1 MNSISMPFCAA
12 IMFYKVN
19 STKVTVREYLF
30 EGGIL
35 FKPIVW
41 LIAVF
46 TKTFRL
52 RLPGSVDFPP
62 VQRLSPFL
70 VPWESIESDLLHS
83 LASERAWLAEHQFTY
98 CGDIYLNDVNSNTRY
113 ASCIYLSP
121 NRKTIA
127 WVRVRRWP
135 QLPAKSKTTRVQFVS
150 ALDNGSVAITTS
162 ANRDLQEPP
171 SWNMGFH
178 TGLPVQELYRKHD
191 EHCERVFGSYSQ
203 REFATPNDAI
213 AFLDDLQSQFADYQ
227 ASRGV
232 FERRQI
238 PMRTNATQ
246 ATFSPT
252 PTPTGLP
259 ASVEN
264 RASEPTF
271 FNDIDKGSGNDNG
284 NDIQTP
290 APMSGD
296 DLVVAEV
303 RKLETKQTQL
313 LSKLLLLGVS
323 VVAFL
328 AVGGAMWD
336 WSFVA
341 MIIPILL
348 IHELGHLIAMKIF
361 GYKNVNMFFIPFF
374 GAAVTGRHYNVA
386 GWKKAIVSLAGP
398 LPSIVLAIVIE
409 IIGFVTTTE
418 WLTKAA
424 LLMLIINLLNLLPFL
439 PLDGGWVAHIT
450 LFSRS
455 KYLDIGFRVFAIL
468 AMFLSTIFIGDK
480 VLMYLGIAMLVGL
493 PTIWKTLK
501 VQEKLTNEPLPAPTN
516 DLIPEAAIREISK
529 ACQLANLPGV
539 NTAQLAA
546 TTIRVYEAI
555 NTRPTSW
562 PATIGLWA
570 LHGGAIFVGFLGLF
584 GYFAGSIFKRFSDI
598 ANTQYE
604 TISYELPKNDND
616 FRVGQGALPESAM
629 LFWQLADEE
638 QAKEVVESLKE
649 DPQSSV
655 ARFGKTVLMSAVDV
669 APASVPR
676 NDQEM
681 FNEMTR
687 LPSQEES
694 SARNAPQLQ
703 RVRSRFAAVDARLF
717 SASKDSLP
725 HLKVTFSDQAT
736 FDRVLYEIDIM
747 PNLDLEEQLLAAW
760 TIGRKPTADH
770 IRRRRLL
777 HVIQERAEKLPWI
790 VDTPEKSAMDQVDFS
805 KMSKEQ
811 TEAFWQKMEKEFK
824 ERKAE
829 NAKLK
834 KKWIDDG
841 LARSSGETKK
851 LIEAMLRFEADQQAA
866 RNANEKSFSSR
877 DTSET
882 SAQQPGGLIKFPKLE
897 EYLADSAEALGYVTS
912 SEPEYRY
919 GVMAT
924 VYPESWNDEDDESM
938 DVEKEATDSKQTT
951 MIIALGQPQDS
962 VATYSAIASWL
973 YSQDAESVSINYERV
988 VLSAEQ
994 LTTK

>member
-1 MNSISMPFCAA
+1 
-12 IMFYKVN
+12 MFYKVN

-30 EGGIL
+30 EAGIL

-70 VPWESIESDLLHS
+70 VPWESVESEMLHS
-83 LASERAWLAEHQFTY
+83 LASERAWLAEQQFTY

-127 WVRVRRWP
+127 WVRLRRWP
-135 QLPAKSKTTRVQFVS
+135 QLTAKSKTTRVQFTS
-150 ALDNGSVAITTS
+150 ALQSGSVAITTS
-162 ANRDLQEPP
+162 ANRDLQEPN
-171 SWNMGFH
+171 SWNMRFY
-178 TGLPVQELYRKHD
+178 TGMPVQELSRNHD

-232 FERRQI
+232 FERRQV
-238 PMRTNATQ
+238 PMRTNGTQ
-246 ATFSPT
+246 ATFIPT
-252 PTPTGLP
+252 PTSVPT
-259 ASVEN
+259 SEEN
-264 RASEPTF
+264 RPSELTLF
-271 FNDIDKGSGNDNG
+271 TDNA
-284 NDIQTP
+284 NANANETR
-290 APMSGD
+290 APISGD

-323 VVAFL
+323 IVAFL
-328 AVGGAMWD
+328 AVGRAMWD

-361 GYKNVNMFFIPFF
+361 GYKNVNMFFIPFL

-398 LPSIVLAIVIE
+398 LPSIALAIVLE

-455 KYLDIGFRVFAIL
+455 KYLDIGFRIIAIL

-480 VLMYLGIAMLVGL
+480 VLMYLGIAMLIGL

-529 ACQLANLPGV
+529 ACQLANLLGV
-539 NTAQLAA
+539 NTSQLAA

-570 LHGGAIFVGFLGLF
+570 LHGGAVFVGVLGLF
-584 GYFAGSIFKRFSDI
+584 GYFAGSMFKRFSDI
-598 ANTQYE
+598 ANTQYKA
-604 TISYELPKNDND
+604 ISYELPKNHSD
-616 FRVGQGALPESAM
+616 FQVGQGALPESAM
-629 LFWQLADEE
+629 LFWQFADEE

-669 APASVPR
+669 ATASVPL
-676 NDQEM
+676 DEQEV
-681 FNEMTR
+681 FAEMMKS
-687 LPSQEES
+687 PSAEEL

-703 RVRSRFAAVDARLF
+703 MVRARFAAADARLF

-725 HLKVTFSDQAT
+725 HLKVTFGDQAT

-760 TIGRKPTADH
+760 TIGRNPTADH

-790 VDTPEKSAMDQVDFS
+790 VDPPKKSEIDQVDFS

-811 TEAFWQKMEKEFK
+811 TEAFWEKMEKEFK
-824 ERKAE
+824 EKTAE

-851 LIEAMLRFEADQQAA
+851 LIEAMLLFQADQQAA
-866 RNANEKSFSSR
+866 RKAYEESFASG
-877 DTSET
+877 DASET
-882 SAQQPGGLIKFPKLE
+882 SSQMPWDRIKFPKLE
-897 EYLADSAEALGYVTS
+897 EYLADSAEALGYVNS

-924 VYPESWNDEDDESM
+924 VYAESWRDEDDQSLDAEN
-938 DVEKEATDSKQTT
+938 EATAGKQTT
-951 MIIALGQPQDS
+951 MIITLGQPKDS
-962 VATYSAIASWL
+962 VATYSAIVAWL
-973 YSQDAESVSINYERV
+973 YSQGAESVSINYERV

-994 LTTK
+994 LTEK

>member
-1 MNSISMPFCAA
+1 
-12 IMFYKVN
+12 MFYKVN

-30 EGGIL
+30 EAGIL

-70 VPWESIESDLLHS
+70 VPWESIESEMLHS
-83 LASERAWLAEHQFTY
+83 LASERAWLAEQQFTY

-127 WVRVRRWP
+127 WVRLRRWP
-135 QLPAKSKTTRVQFVS
+135 QLTAKSKTTRVQFTS
-150 ALDNGSVAITTS
+150 ALQSGSVAITTS
-162 ANRDLQEPP
+162 ANRDLQEPT
-171 SWNMGFH
+171 SWNMRFH
-178 TGLPVQELYRKHD
+178 TGMPVHELYRKHD

-238 PMRTNATQ
+238 PIRTNATQ
-246 ATFSPT
+246 ATFI

-259 ASVEN
+259 TGVEN
-264 RASEPTF
+264 RVSELTL
-271 FNDIDKGSGNDNG
+271 FNDDAN
-284 NDIQTP
+284 QTP
-290 APMSGD
+290 APISGE

-323 VVAFL
+323 IVAFL
-328 AVGGAMWD
+328 AVGRAMWD

-361 GYKNVNMFFIPFF
+361 GYKNVNMFFIPFL

-398 LPSIVLAIVIE
+398 LPSIALAIVIE

-455 KYLDIGFRVFAIL
+455 KYLDIGFRVIAIL
-468 AMFLSTIFIGDK
+468 AMFLSTIVVGDK
-480 VLMYLGIAMLVGL
+480 VMMYLGIAMLIGL

-539 NTAQLAA
+539 NTSQLAA

-570 LHGGAIFVGFLGLF
+570 LHGGAIFIGFLGLI
-584 GYFAGSIFKRFSDI
+584 GYFAGSMIKRISDN
-598 ANTQYE
+598 ANVPYE
-604 TISYELPKNDND
+604 AISYELPKNDSD
-616 FRVGQGALPESAM
+616 FQVGRGALPESAM
-629 LFWQLADEE
+629 LFWQFADEE

-669 APASVPR
+669 ATASVPL
-676 NDQEM
+676 DEQEV
-681 FNEMTR
+681 FAEMMKS
-687 LPSQEES
+687 PSAEEL

-703 RVRSRFAAVDARLF
+703 MVRARFAAADARLF
-717 SASKDSLP
+717 SDSKDSLP
-725 HLKVTFSDQAT
+725 HLKVTFGDQAT

-760 TIGRKPTADH
+760 TIGGKPTADH

-790 VDTPEKSAMDQVDFS
+790 IDPPEKSAIDQVDFS

-811 TEAFWQKMEKEFK
+811 VEAFWEKLEKEGK
-824 ERKAE
+824 EKAAE

-851 LIEAMLRFEADQQAA
+851 LIEAMLRFDADQKTA
-866 RNANEKSFSSR
+866 RNAYEESFASG
-877 DTSET
+877 DASET
-882 SAQQPGGLIKFPKLE
+882 SSQMLGDRIKFPKLE
-897 EYLADSAEALGYVTS
+897 EYLADSAEALGFVNS

-919 GVMAT
+919 GVMAM
-924 VYPESWNDEDDESM
+924 VYAESWNEEDDESL
-938 DVEKEATDSKQTT
+938 DAKNETADGKQTT
-951 MIIALGQPQDS
+951 MIITLGQPKDS
-962 VATYSAIASWL
+962 VATYSAIVAWL
-973 YSQDAESVSINYERV
+973 YSQGAESVSINYERV

-994 LTTK
+994 LTEK

>member
-1 MNSISMPFCAA
+1 
-12 IMFYKVN
+12 MFYKVN
-19 STKVTVREYLF
+19 SIKVTVREYLF
-30 EGGIL
+30 ESGIL

-70 VPWESIESDLLHS
+70 VPWESIESEMLHS
-83 LASERAWLAEHQFTY
+83 LASERAWLAEQQFTY

-135 QLPAKSKTTRVQFVS
+135 QLTAKSKTTRVQFTS

-171 SWNMGFH
+171 VWNMRFH
-178 TGLPVQELYRKHD
+178 TGMPVQELYRKHD

-203 REFATPNDAI
+203 REFATPDDAI

-246 ATFSPT
+246 ATFIPT
-252 PTPTGLP
+252 SIELPTG
-259 ASVEN
+259 VEN
-264 RASEPTF
+264 RASEPIF
-271 FNDIDKGSGNDNG
+271 FNDNDN
-284 NDIQTP
+284 QTP
-290 APMSGD
+290 VPMSSD

-323 VVAFL
+323 IVAFL

-398 LPSIVLAIVIE
+398 LPSIALAIVIE

-468 AMFLSTIFIGDK
+468 AMFLSTIFIG
-480 VLMYLGIAMLVGL
+480 
-493 PTIWKTLK
+493 
-501 VQEKLTNEPLPAPTN
+501 
-516 DLIPEAAIREISK
+516 
-529 ACQLANLPGV
+529 
-539 NTAQLAA
+539 
-546 TTIRVYEAI
+546 
-555 NTRPTSW
+555 TR
-562 PATIGLWA
+562 
-570 LHGGAIFVGFLGLF
+570 
-584 GYFAGSIFKRFSDI
+584 Y
-598 ANTQYE
+598 
-604 TISYELPKNDND
+604 
-616 FRVGQGALPESAM
+616 
-629 LFWQLADEE
+629 
-638 QAKEVVESLKE
+638 
-649 DPQSSV
+649 
-655 ARFGKTVLMSAVDV
+655 
-669 APASVPR
+669 
-676 NDQEM
+676 
-681 FNEMTR
+681 
-687 LPSQEES
+687 
-694 SARNAPQLQ
+694 
-703 RVRSRFAAVDARLF
+703 
-717 SASKDSLP
+717 
-725 HLKVTFSDQAT
+725 
-736 FDRVLYEIDIM
+736 
-747 PNLDLEEQLLAAW
+747 
-760 TIGRKPTADH
+760 
-770 IRRRRLL
+770 
-777 HVIQERAEKLPWI
+777 
-790 VDTPEKSAMDQVDFS
+790 
-805 KMSKEQ
+805 
-811 TEAFWQKMEKEFK
+811 
-824 ERKAE
+824 
-829 NAKLK
+829 
-834 KKWIDDG
+834 
-841 LARSSGETKK
+841 
-851 LIEAMLRFEADQQAA
+851 
-866 RNANEKSFSSR
+866 
-877 DTSET
+877 
-882 SAQQPGGLIKFPKLE
+882 
-897 EYLADSAEALGYVTS
+897 
-912 SEPEYRY
+912 
-919 GVMAT
+919 
-924 VYPESWNDEDDESM
+924 
-938 DVEKEATDSKQTT
+938 
-951 MIIALGQPQDS
+951 
-962 VATYSAIASWL
+962 
-973 YSQDAESVSINYERV
+973 
-988 VLSAEQ
+988 
-994 LTTK
+994 

>member
-1 MNSISMPFCAA
+1 
-12 IMFYKVN
+12 MFYKVN

-30 EGGIL
+30 ESGML
-35 FKPIVW
+35 SKPIVW
-41 LIAVF
+41 LIAVL
-46 TKTFRL
+46 TKTLRL
-52 RLPGSVDFPP
+52 RLPGSIDFPP
-62 VQRLSPFL
+62 VKQLSTFL
-70 VPWESIESDLLHS
+70 VPWESIESELLHS
-83 LASERAWLAEHQFTY
+83 LASERTWLAEQQFTY
-98 CGDIYLNDVNSNTRY
+98 CGDIYLNDVTSNTRY

-135 QLPAKSKTTRVQFVS
+135 QLTAKSKTTRVQFTS
-150 ALDNGSVAITTS
+150 ALESGSVAITTS

-171 SWNMGFH
+171 SWNMQFH
-178 TGLPVQELYRKHD
+178 TAMPVQELYRNHD

-232 FERRQI
+232 FERLQLPVRS
-238 PMRTNATQ
+238 NVSQ
-246 ATFSPT
+246 ASFGRP
-252 PTPTGLP
+252 P
-259 ASVEN
+259 ASLPTNVATNVSELTLFDDN
-264 RASEPTF
+264 AKASA
-271 FNDIDKGSGNDNG
+271 KDNE
-284 NDIQTP
+284 IP
-290 APMSGD
+290 VPMSGD

-303 RKLETKQTQL
+303 RRQETKQTQL
-313 LSKLLLLGVS
+313 LSKLLLLVVS

-328 AVGGAMWD
+328 AAGRAMWD

-398 LPSIVLAIVIE
+398 LPSIVLAIVME
-409 IIGFVTTTE
+409 IVGFVTTTP
-418 WLTKAA
+418 WMTNAA

-439 PLDGGWVAHIT
+439 PLDGGWVAHVT

-455 KYLDIGFRVFAIL
+455 KYLDIGFRVIAIL
-468 AMFLSTIFIGDK
+468 AMFLSTIVIGDK
-480 VLMYLGIAMLVGL
+480 VMMYLGIAMLIGL

-501 VQEKLTNEPLPAPTN
+501 VQEKLTKEPLPAPTN

-539 NTAQLAA
+539 NTSQLAA

-562 PATIGLWA
+562 PVTIGLWA
-570 LHGGAIFVGFLGLF
+570 LHGGAIFMGVLGLI
-584 GYFAGSIFKRFSDI
+584 GYFAGSMFKRFSDI

-604 TISYELPKNDND
+604 AISFELPKDNSE
-616 FRVGQGALPESAM
+616 FQVGQGTLPESAI
-629 LFWQLADEE
+629 LFWKFTDEE
-638 QAKEVVESLKE
+638 QARKAIESLKVNQ
-649 DPQSSV
+649 QSSV
-655 ARFGKTVLMSAVDV
+655 ARFGNTVLMSAVDA
-669 APASVPR
+669 APPSIPR
-676 NDQEM
+676 DEQAMLAEM
-681 FNEMTR
+681 MKS
-687 LPSQEES
+687 PSEEEL

-703 RVRSRFAAVDARLF
+703 SVRAGFAVTDARLF
-717 SASKDSLP
+717 SASKTSLP
-725 HLKVTFSDQAT
+725 HLKVTFGDQAS

-747 PNLDLEEQLLAAW
+747 PNVDLEKQLLAAW
-760 TIGRKPTADH
+760 TVGRKPTADQ

-777 HVIQERAEKLPWI
+777 HVIQERAATLPWI
-790 VDTPEKSAMDQVDFS
+790 VDTPVESEIDKVDFS

-811 TEAFWQKMEKEFK
+811 INAFWEKLEKENNIK
-824 ERKAE
+824 AAE

-851 LIEAMLRFEADQQAA
+851 LIEAMLRFEADQETA
-866 RNANEKSFSSR
+866 RKAYKESFASVDASESSAP
-877 DTSET
+877 E
-882 SAQQPGGLIKFPKLE
+882 PGERVKFPVLR
-897 EYLADSAEALGYVTS
+897 EYLADSAEALGYVKS

-919 GVMAT
+919 GVMASA
-924 VYPESWNDEDDESM
+924 YPESWNEEEDEPLDGESL
-938 DVEKEATDSKQTT
+938 DAENVATAVRGTT
-951 MIIALGQPQDS
+951 MIITLDQPKDS
-962 VATYSAIASWL
+962 VATYSAIVAWL
-973 YSQDAESVSINYERV
+973 YSQGAESVSINYERV
-988 VLSAEQ
+988 VLSVEQ
-994 LTTK
+994 LTAK